1 MVHPTTTI
9 AGVVVQYDTPDWA
22 PLEAAIGSEIA
33 DWFMWM
39 FEIRLADGSHLHGY
53 KHQTTRR
60 YLHLTTDGRA
70 FDYRAERY
78 GEVGLASSI
87 ARTFIGW
94 ERADPSP
101 RHLRALRAAVES
113 ARVRAE

>member
-1 MVHPTTTI
+1 M
-9 AGVVVQYDTPDWA
+9 QYDTPDWT

-39 FEIRLADGSHLHGY
+39 FELRLADGSRVHGY

-70 FDYRAERY
+70 FVYRAERY
-78 GEVGLASSI
+78 AEVDLAYAI
-87 ARTFIGW
+87 ADTFIGW
-94 ERADPSP
+94 EVADPSQ
-101 RHLRALRAAVES
+101 RHLRALQAAVES
-113 ARVRAE
+113 ARARAE